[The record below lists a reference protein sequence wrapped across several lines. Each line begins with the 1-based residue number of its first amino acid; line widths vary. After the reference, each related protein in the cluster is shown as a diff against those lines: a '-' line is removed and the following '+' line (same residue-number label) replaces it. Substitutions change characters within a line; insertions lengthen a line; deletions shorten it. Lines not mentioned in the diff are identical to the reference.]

1 MNVEISVVKTIV
13 ETIKVIDKYT
23 FITNYQ
29 YGEKTDVLQI
39 DAVSMKVA
47 MNQWVD
53 ALNFPHI
60 GNISKSKAKQHIY
73 SGDIE
78 EIPLKKLHHI
88 SCLYEKVNGKIIEAY
103 IVQHC
108 HLPSELQTFNIIVLF
123 KGGTYVR
130 QIQADGYREA
140 IRLWGK
146 YLSWHFYN
154 SIERQT
160 IKEVL
165 KNNFEDLINSLMP
178 KVWSFSLLVD
188 NSILEM
194 FIVEC

>member
-1 MNVEISVVKTIV
+1 M
-13 ETIKVIDKYT
+13 
-23 FITNYQ
+23 
-29 YGEKTDVLQI
+29 
-39 DAVSMKVA
+39 
-47 MNQWVD
+47 
-53 ALNFPHI
+53 
-60 GNISKSKAKQHIY
+60 
-73 SGDIE
+73 
-78 EIPLKKLHHI
+78 KKLHHI

-108 HLPSELQTFNIIVLF
+108 HLLSELQTFNIIVLF

-165 KNNFEDLINSLMP
+165 KNNFEELINSLMP
-178 KVWSFSLLVD
+178 KVWSFSLVVD

>member
-1 MNVEISVVKTIV
+1 M
-13 ETIKVIDKYT
+13 DKYT

-29 YGEKTDVLQI
+29 YGKKTDVLQI

-53 ALNFPHI
+53 ALDFPHI

-103 IVQHC
+103 IIQHC

-165 KNNFEDLINSLMP
+165 KNNFEELINSLMP
-178 KVWSFSLLVD
+178 KVWSYSLVVD

>member
-60 GNISKSKAKQHIY
+60 GNISKSKAKQHVY

-108 HLPSELQTFNIIVLF
+108 HLPSEFQTFNIIVLF

-165 KNNFEDLINSLMP
+165 KNNFEELINSLMP
-178 KVWSFSLLVD
+178 KVWSFSLVVD
-188 NSILEM
+188 KSILEM